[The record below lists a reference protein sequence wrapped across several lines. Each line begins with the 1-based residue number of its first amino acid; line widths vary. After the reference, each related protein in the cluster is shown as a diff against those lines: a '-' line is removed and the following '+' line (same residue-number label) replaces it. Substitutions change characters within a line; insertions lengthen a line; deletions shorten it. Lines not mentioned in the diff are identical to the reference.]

1 MGSLFKT
8 VAELAMSLTSPAYQ
22 DLPSVAVLL
31 EQPFAMELQRRWG
44 RTLTTTALRE
54 ALKKARSA
62 MAQGSLTPKVEALL
76 TAAEAA
82 LEGQFPRGPRP
93 VLNLTGTLLHTNLGR
108 AALSSGARE
117 AMVAAAGAVDLELD
131 LSTGR
136 RGQRDQAAEALLC
149 ALTGAEAAAVVNNNA
164 AAVLL
169 VLNTYG
175 LGKEVLVSRG
185 ELVEIGGSFRI
196 PDIMTRAGATLREVG
211 TTNRTHEGDYAQ
223 ALGPN
228 AGLMMKV
235 HPSNYAIEGYT
246 SEVSLKTLA
255 ALGKHHGVATAFDLG
270 AGSLVDLRR
279 YGLPAEPQPQ
289 EAIAA
294 GVDLVTFSA
303 DKLLGGPQ
311 AGLIVGTKDAIAA
324 VRANPLYRA
333 LRVDKVRLA
342 ALRATLLAWD
352 QPDPQTQLPTLA
364 QLLRPE
370 AEIRR
375 LAEALAPIVKARLG
389 DDWSVE
395 AVPLESQIGS
405 GAQPTTRLPSAGL
418 ALTPRG
424 AKGRALEH
432 LAQTLRALPTP
443 VLGRITQ
450 DAFVLDVRTLADA
463 ESLLAALGDHPLA
476 P

>member
-1 MGSLFKT
+1 M
-8 VAELAMSLTSPAYQ
+8 AENPAYQ
-22 DLPSVAVLL
+22 DLPSVAALL
-31 EQPFAMELQRRWG
+31 DQPPTRELQRRWG
-44 RTLTTTALRE
+44 RTLTTAALRQALGE
-54 ALKKARSA
+54 ARRHLAT
-62 MAQGSLTPKVEALL
+62 GSPVPDAETLL
-76 TAAEAA
+76 RAAAEA
-82 LEGQFPRGPRP
+82 LERESPRGPRP
-93 VLNLTGTLLHTNLGR
+93 VLNLSGTLLHTNLGR
-108 AALSSGARE
+108 ATLSPAACE

-131 LSTGR
+131 LATGR
-136 RGQRDQAAEALLC
+136 RGQRDRATEALLC

-169 VLNTYG
+169 VLNTFG
-175 LGKEVLVSRG
+175 LGKEVIVSRG

-196 PDIMTRAGATLREVG
+196 PDIMTRAGAKLREVG
-211 TTNRTHEGDYAQ
+211 TTNRTHERDYAE
-223 ALGPN
+223 ALGPDT
-228 AGLMMKV
+228 GLLMKV

-246 SEVSLKTLA
+246 SEVSLQALA
-255 ALGKHHGVATAFDLG
+255 ALGKQKGVPTAFDLG
-270 AGSLVDLRR
+270 AGSLVNLRR

-294 GVDLVTFSA
+294 GIDLVTFSA

-311 AGLIVGTKDAIAA
+311 AGLIVGTKDAVAA

-352 QPDPQTQLPTLA
+352 QPEPQTLLPTLA

-370 AEIRR
+370 ADIRP
-375 LAEALAPIVKARLG
+375 LAEALAPALTARLG
-389 DDWSVE
+389 EGWSVE
-395 AVPLESQIGS
+395 VVSLESQIGS

-418 ALTPRG
+418 SLSPRG
-424 AKGRALEH
+424 PKGRALEG

-450 DAFVLDVRTLADA
+450 DALVLDLRTLDNAA
-463 ESLLAALGDHPLA
+463 TLLAALGDHPLA

>member
-1 MGSLFKT
+1 
-8 VAELAMSLTSPAYQ
+8 MSQASPAYQ
-22 DLPSVAVLL
+22 DLPSVAGLL
-31 EQPFAMELQRRWG
+31 EQPLTVALQRRWG
-44 RTLTTTALRE
+44 RTVITNALRQALSE
-54 ALKKARSA
+54 ARRA
-62 MAQGSLTPKVEALL
+62 MAQGSPVPTAEALL
-76 TAAEAA
+76 IAMEAA
-82 LEGQFPRGPRP
+82 LEGQFTRGPRP

-108 AALSSGARE
+108 AVLSPAACE
-117 AMVAAAGAVDLELD
+117 AMMAAAGAVDLELD
-131 LSTGR
+131 LATGR

-169 VLNTYG
+169 VLNTFG

-211 TTNRTHEGDYAQ
+211 TTNRTHERDYAQ

-228 AGLMMKV
+228 AGLLMKV

-246 SEVSLKTLA
+246 SEVSLKALA
-255 ALGKHHGVATAFDLG
+255 ALGERHGVPTAFDLG

-294 GVDLVTFSA
+294 GIDLVTFSA

-352 QPDPQTQLPTLA
+352 QPEPEALLPTLA

-370 AEIRR
+370 IEIRR
-375 LAEALAPIVKARLG
+375 LAEALAPAVEGRLSE
-389 DDWSVE
+389 DWSVGV
-395 AVPLESQIGS
+395 VPLESQIGS

-418 ALTPRG
+418 ALSPRG
-424 AKGRALEH
+424 PKGRALER

-450 DAFVLDVRTLADA
+450 DAFVLDLRTLGDA
-463 ESLLAALGDHPLA
+463 ETLLAALGEHPLA

>member
-1 MGSLFKT
+1 
-8 VAELAMSLTSPAYQ
+8 MSQASPAYQ
-22 DLPSVAVLL
+22 DLPSVTVLL
-31 EQPFAMELQRRWG
+31 EQPIATELQHRWG
-44 RTLTTTALRE
+44 RTLTTQTLRQALSE
-54 ALKKARSA
+54 ARGA
-62 MAQGSLTPKVEALL
+62 MARGSPVPKADALL
-76 TAAEAA
+76 IAAKVA
-82 LEGQFPRGPRP
+82 LEETYPRGPRP

-108 AALSSGARE
+108 AVLSPDACE
-117 AMVAAAGAVDLELD
+117 AMMAAAGAVDLELD

-228 AGLMMKV
+228 AGLLMKV

-246 SEVSLKTLA
+246 SEVSLKALA
-255 ALGKHHGVATAFDLG
+255 ALGKHHSVPTAFDLG

-294 GVDLVTFSA
+294 GIDLVTFSA

-311 AGLIVGTKDAIAA
+311 AGLIVGTQEAIAA

-352 QPDPQTQLPTLA
+352 QPEPRTQLPTLA

-370 AEIRR
+370 AEIRP
-375 LAEALAPIVKARLG
+375 LAEALVPEFRTRLG
-389 DDWSVE
+389 DGWAVE
-395 AVPLESQIGS
+395 VIPLESQIGS

-418 ALTPRG
+418 ALTPCE

-450 DAFVLDVRTLADA
+450 DALVLDLRTLDKV
-463 ESLLAALGDHPLA
+463 ETLLTALGDRPLA

>member
-1 MGSLFKT
+1 MPQ
-8 VAELAMSLTSPAYQ
+8 ASPAYQ
-22 DLPSVAVLL
+22 DLPSVAALL
-31 EQPFAMELQRRWG
+31 EQPFAKELQRRWG
-44 RTLTTTALRE
+44 RTLTTEALRQALSE
-54 ALKKARSA
+54 ARGA
-62 MAQGSLTPKVEALL
+62 MAQGSPVPGANALL
-76 TAAEAA
+76 IAAKGA
-82 LEGQFPRGPRP
+82 LEGRTPRGPRP

-108 AALSSGARE
+108 AVLSPEARE
-117 AMVAAAGAVDLELD
+117 AMVVAAGAVDLELD
-131 LSTGR
+131 LATGR
-136 RGQRDQAAEALLC
+136 RGQRDQATEALLC

-169 VLNTYG
+169 VLNTFG

-196 PDIMTRAGATLREVG
+196 PDIMVRAGATLREVG
-211 TTNRTHEGDYAQ
+211 TTNRTHERDYAQ
-223 ALGPN
+223 ALEPN
-228 AGLMMKV
+228 AGLLMKV

-246 SEVSLKTLA
+246 SEVSLKALA
-255 ALGKHHGVATAFDLG
+255 ALGKRHGVPTAFDLG

-294 GVDLVTFSA
+294 GIDLVTFSA

-352 QPDPQTQLPTLA
+352 QPEPEAQLPTLA

-370 AEIRR
+370 TEIRR
-375 LAEALAPIVKARLG
+375 LAEALAPAVAARLG
-389 DDWSVE
+389 EGWSV
-395 AVPLESQIGS
+395 AVISLESQIGS

-418 ALTPRG
+418 ALRPSGPT
-424 AKGRALEH
+424 GRALEH
-432 LAQTLRALPTP
+432 LARSLRALPTP

-450 DAFVLDVRTLADA
+450 DALVLDLRTLSNA
-463 ESLLAALGDHPLA
+463 ETLLAALGEHPLA

>member
-1 MGSLFKT
+1 ML
-8 VAELAMSLTSPAYQ
+8 LQ
-22 DLPSVAVLL
+22 LL
-31 EQPFAMELQRRWG
+31 EALFVVVTVGLARPRWSLEFIYTVERVVVIILWG
-44 RTLTTTALRE
+44 R
-54 ALKKARSA
+54 AR
-62 MAQGSLTPKVEALL
+62 
-76 TAAEAA
+76 
-82 LEGQFPRGPRP
+82 RR
-93 VLNLTGTLLHTNLGR
+93 
-108 AALSSGARE
+108 
-117 AMVAAAGAVDLELD
+117 GAVVFWYW
-131 LSTGR
+131 GR
-136 RGQRDQAAEALLC
+136 WLIHDVYSSRTPSL
-149 ALTGAEAAAVVNNNA
+149 
-164 AAVLL
+164 
-169 VLNTYG
+169 YG
-175 LGKEVLVSRG
+175 
-185 ELVEIGGSFRI
+185 
-196 PDIMTRAGATLREVG
+196 
-211 TTNRTHEGDYAQ
+211 
-223 ALGPN
+223 
-228 AGLMMKV
+228 
-235 HPSNYAIEGYT
+235 
-246 SEVSLKTLA
+246 
-255 ALGKHHGVATAFDLG
+255 LG

-375 LAEALAPIVKARLG
+375 LAEALAPTVKARLG
-389 DDWSVE
+389 DDWSIE
-395 AVPLESQIGS
+395 AVPPESQIGS

>member
-1 MGSLFKT
+1 M
-8 VAELAMSLTSPAYQ
+8 AENPAYQ
-22 DLPSVAVLL
+22 DLPSVAALL
-31 EQPFAMELQRRWG
+31 ERPSTLELQRHWG
-44 RTLTTTALRE
+44 RTLTTAALRHALGE
-54 ALKKARSA
+54 ARRHLATGSPVPDA
-62 MAQGSLTPKVEALL
+62 ETLLMA
-76 TAAEAA
+76 AAEA
-82 LEGQFPRGPRP
+82 LERESPRGPRP
-93 VLNLTGTLLHTNLGR
+93 VLNLSGTLLHTNLGR
-108 AALSSGARE
+108 ATLSSAACE

-131 LSTGR
+131 LATGR
-136 RGQRDQAAEALLC
+136 RGQRDRATEALLC

-169 VLNTYG
+169 VLNTFG
-175 LGKEVLVSRG
+175 LGKEVIVSRG

-196 PDIMTRAGATLREVG
+196 PDIMIRAGAKLREVG

-223 ALGPN
+223 ALGPDT
-228 AGLMMKV
+228 GLLMKV

-246 SEVSLKTLA
+246 SEVSLKALA
-255 ALGKHHGVATAFDLG
+255 ALGQRQSVPTAFDLG
-270 AGSLVDLRR
+270 AGSLLDLRR

-294 GVDLVTFSA
+294 GIDLVTFSA

-311 AGLIVGTKDAIAA
+311 AGLIVGTKDAVAA

-352 QPDPQTQLPTLA
+352 QPDPQSTLPILA

-370 AEIRR
+370 AALRR
-375 LAEALAPIVKARLG
+375 MAEALAPELRARLG
-389 DDWSVE
+389 DGWSVE
-395 AVPLESQIGS
+395 VVPLESQIGS

-418 ALTPRG
+418 ALRPRDG
-424 AKGRALEH
+424 KGGALEP

-450 DAFVLDVRTLADA
+450 DALVLDLRTLDNT
-463 ESLLAALGDHPLA
+463 ETLLAALGDHPLA

>member
-1 MGSLFKT
+1 M
-8 VAELAMSLTSPAYQ
+8 
-22 DLPSVAVLL
+22 
-31 EQPFAMELQRRWG
+31 
-44 RTLTTTALRE
+44 
-54 ALKKARSA
+54 
-62 MAQGSLTPKVEALL
+62 
-76 TAAEAA
+76 
-82 LEGQFPRGPRP
+82 
-93 VLNLTGTLLHTNLGR
+93 
-108 AALSSGARE
+108 
-117 AMVAAAGAVDLELD
+117 AAAGAVDLELD

-289 EAIAA
+289 EVIAA

-303 DKLLGGPQ
+303 DKLLGAPRPGWSLAPRTRSPLCEPIRSI
-311 AGLIVGTKDAIAA
+311 APFASTRSAWRRFAPRSSPGTS
-324 VRANPLYRA
+324 R
-333 LRVDKVRLA
+333 
-342 ALRATLLAWD
+342 T
-352 QPDPQTQLPTLA
+352 PQTQLPTLA

-375 LAEALAPIVKARLG
+375 LAEALAPTVKARLG

-418 ALTPRG
+418 ALTPAGPRVVPSSTSPKPCGPSPRLCSG
-424 AKGRALEH
+424 ASPRTPSSSMCAPS
-432 LAQTLRALPTP
+432 PTP
-443 VLGRITQ
+443 KACSCGPWETTPSRH
-450 DAFVLDVRTLADA
+450 DHCHRRTR
-463 ESLLAALGDHPLA
+463 
-476 P
+476 

>member
-1 MGSLFKT
+1 
-8 VAELAMSLTSPAYQ
+8 
-22 DLPSVAVLL
+22 
-31 EQPFAMELQRRWG
+31 
-44 RTLTTTALRE
+44 
-54 ALKKARSA
+54 
-62 MAQGSLTPKVEALL
+62 
-76 TAAEAA
+76 
-82 LEGQFPRGPRP
+82 
-93 VLNLTGTLLHTNLGR
+93 
-108 AALSSGARE
+108 
-117 AMVAAAGAVDLELD
+117 
-131 LSTGR
+131 
-136 RGQRDQAAEALLC
+136 
-149 ALTGAEAAAVVNNNA
+149 
-164 AAVLL
+164 
-169 VLNTYG
+169 
-175 LGKEVLVSRG
+175 
-185 ELVEIGGSFRI
+185 
-196 PDIMTRAGATLREVG
+196 
-211 TTNRTHEGDYAQ
+211 
-223 ALGPN
+223 
-228 AGLMMKV
+228 
-235 HPSNYAIEGYT
+235 
-246 SEVSLKTLA
+246 
-255 ALGKHHGVATAFDLG
+255 VATAFDLG

-432 LAQTLRALPTP
+432 LAQTLRSLPTP